1 MKNRLLL
8 LIIIVLLPISIFINC
23 NNDENGNDEAIE
35 LEKEK
40 QNIIVNLYRN
50 NQLLTLDFNEYLI
63 GVVGQEMPA
72 SFNIEAI
79 KAQAVAARTFALN
92 NLENNVIVI
101 NDSAQHY
108 IDTEEMNKK
117 WVDNY
122 EEYYNKIKKAVFDTN
137 NKVIKYNN
145 KLIKSYYYAISNGK
159 SEDSIAV
166 FNEELPYLKVVDS
179 TFDKDV
185 NNFEVKKTITYEDFC
200 LSLNISPC
208 EIKIDDE
215 IRDESNRVLKLSIN
229 KKEYLG
235 VDLRKLL
242 NLRSTDFKIDLLENN
257 IEIITKGYG
266 HGVGMSQYGAN
277 YLANNGYKYNDILKY
292 YYKDVEITNF

>member
-1 MKNRLLL
+1 MKNKLLL
-8 LIIIVLLPISIFINC
+8 LIIIVLLPITIFL
-23 NNDENGNDEAIE
+23 NNKNVEEGNVKTIE
-35 LEKEK
+35 PEREK
-40 QNIIVNLYRN
+40 QNIIVNLYKD
-50 NQLLTLDFNEYLI
+50 NQLLTLDFNDYLI

-72 SFNIEAI
+72 SFNVEAI

-92 NLENNVIVI
+92 NLENSVIVI

-108 IDTEEMNKK
+108 IDNEEMKKK
-117 WVDNY
+117 WGDKY
-122 EEYYNKIKKAVFDTN
+122 EEYFNKIKNAVLDTN
-137 NKVIKYNN
+137 NEVIKYNN

-159 SEDSIAV
+159 TEDSVAV

-185 NNFEVKKTITYEDFC
+185 NNFEVKKTITYEEFC
-200 LSLNISPC
+200 TQLNINPC
-208 EIKIDDE
+208 EVKIDNE
-215 IRDESNRVLKLSIN
+215 IRDESNRVLKLNIN
-229 KKEYLG
+229 NKEYLG

-242 NLRSTDFKIDLLENN
+242 NLRSTDFYINLSEEN

-292 YYKDVEITNF
+292 YYKDVEITNY